1 MVLVRIA
8 QDTPILWGWKWAKRN
23 GHIIGVVVLIVDWA
37 AEPNK
42 VTVDMVEDSILA
54 R

>member
-1 MVLVRIA
+1 VLARIA
-8 QDTPILWGWKWAKRN
+8 QDTFISWGWKWAKHN
-23 GHIIGVVVLIVDWA
+23 SHVIGVVVLIVDWV

-42 VTVDMVEDSILA
+42 VTVDRVEDSILA